1 VPLALH
7 LLQTNGATVNEIRKE
22 NEEKKKQGR
31 KLEEGIVKIIF
42 RKNSGGNNRAFLNSQ
57 L

>member
-42 RKNSGGNNRAFLNSQ
+42 Y
-57 L
+57 